1 MLFQARKSF
10 NIGKTSWEVEGK
22 EGSEMG
28 ESKRRKLRVDMIKAY
43 YILVW
48 KCYHETCYFVQLLY
62 TNEKADSK
70 VENQATAVHHAMWLG
85 WAGLDQAQPS
95 VVHYS

>member
-43 YILVW
+43 YILV
-48 KCYHETCYFVQLLY
+48 
-62 TNEKADSK
+62 
-70 VENQATAVHHAMWLG
+70 
-85 WAGLDQAQPS
+85 
-95 VVHYS
+95 